1 MIKVKGEKDVV
12 LMMSQREFD
21 ALYMLVAAGVCH
33 VHCDKQ
39 WSDED
44 ITRFRTIR
52 DDMEE

>member
-21 ALYMLVAAGVCH
+21 ALYMLVASGVCH

-44 ITRFRTIR
+44 INFFRTIR